1 VNLHPTAW
9 VAPSADVMGDV
20 TLGEDAS
27 VWYQCVLR
35 GDIGP
40 IVLGPRSNLQDLTM
54 VHVDEGVP
62 CTIGADVGV
71 GHRCILH
78 GCTIEDGCLIGMG
91 AVLLNNVHVG
101 AGSVIG
107 AGAVVTE
114 GTRIPPGSLVLGV
127 PAKVVRQVDDDLRGR
142 IRLTSEHYV
151 ALARRHRAGEFARL
165 GIGAAPRAE

>member
-1 VNLHPTAW
+1 MNLHPSAW

-35 GDIGP
+35 GDIAP

-114 GTRIPPGSLVLGV
+114 GMRIPPGSLVLGV
-127 PAKVVRQVDDDLRGR
+127 PAKVVRQVDEALRGR
-142 IRLTSEHYV
+142 VRLTSEHYV

-165 GIGAAPRAE
+165 ES